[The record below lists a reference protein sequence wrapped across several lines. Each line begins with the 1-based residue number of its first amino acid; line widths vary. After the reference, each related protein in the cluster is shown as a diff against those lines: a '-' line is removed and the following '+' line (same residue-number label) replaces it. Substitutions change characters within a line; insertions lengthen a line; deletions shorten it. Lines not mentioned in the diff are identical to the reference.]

1 MVKPFYKRADLR
13 FECQGCGHCCTTWYG
28 DVFLRE
34 EDIDRISKRLE
45 MDRESFEKQYVSRD
59 SRGKL
64 IVKLLPN
71 AYCPFYSDG
80 CTIHEFKP
88 LTCMSWPFWD
98 NVTDTERSWRKAE
111 QRCPGMGKGRPYK
124 AEEIERLRRFSPP

>member
-1 MVKPFYKRADLR
+1 VTRPFYKREELR

-28 DVFLRE
+28 DVFLHE
-34 EDIDRISKRLE
+34 EDISRISERLE
-45 MDRESFEKQYVSRD
+45 MDRESFEKRYVTRD

-71 AYCPFYSDG
+71 AYCPFYTDG

-98 NVTDTERSWRKAE
+98 NVIDTERSWKKAE
-111 QRCPGMGKGRPYK
+111 QRCPGMGKGRFYT
-124 AEEIERLRRFSPP
+124 AEEIERLRWFSPP

>member
-1 MVKPFYKRADLR
+1 MTRAFYERAELR

-28 DVFLRE
+28 DVFLHE
-34 EDIDRISKRLE
+34 EDIPRISMRLG
-45 MDRESFEKQYVSRD
+45 MDRETFENRYVARD

-64 IVKLLPN
+64 IVKLLPDG
-71 AYCPFYSDG
+71 YCPFYGDG

-98 NVTDTERSWRKAE
+98 HVIDTERSWKKAE
-111 QRCPGMGKGRPYK
+111 QRCSGMGKGRVYT
-124 AEEIERLRRFSPP
+124 AEEIDRLRRFSPP